1 LLSPFAELP
10 EDAEGATLPSLRR
23 VIHHPDQGKPLTEPP
38 QKADSGDTNITQE
51 EDIDPLDISAP
62 TKAAPRSETEEESSR
77 GHQPN
82 HESESG
88 MLLELARA
96 DQEPQH
102 QQLLIQPSLR
112 RSNSHESLVSI
123 SGMDI
128 HIPKNSSSQIFAL
141 GRGFSSSTVPTSG
154 TLTSSHP
161 VASIVEV
168 NASSLNLRS
177 ASDSTSTSS
186 ISMLSGLAA
195 SGSPSSPQPSANV
208 TGEWQSGL
216 GRLVGGWVMA
226 KWGIAPM
233 ASTGD
238 LRAQAAGTARAKQ
251 IPFAGRPPGIN
262 QKGVIP
268 GLRPP
273 VRTPSEVHAR
283 VVNEGLLKESLA
295 E

>member
-1 LLSPFAELP
+1 
-10 EDAEGATLPSLRR
+10 
-23 VIHHPDQGKPLTEPP
+23 
-38 QKADSGDTNITQE
+38 
-51 EDIDPLDISAP
+51 
-62 TKAAPRSETEEESSR
+62 
-77 GHQPN
+77 
-82 HESESG
+82 
-88 MLLELARA
+88 
-96 DQEPQH
+96 
-102 QQLLIQPSLR
+102 
-112 RSNSHESLVSI
+112 
-123 SGMDI
+123 
-128 HIPKNSSSQIFAL
+128 
-141 GRGFSSSTVPTSG
+141 
-154 TLTSSHP
+154 

-195 SGSPSSPQPSANV
+195 SGGPSSPQPSANV
-208 TGEWQSGL
+208 KGEWPSGL
-216 GRLVGGWVMA
+216 GRLVGGWVMG

-238 LRAQAAGTARAKQ
+238 LRAQAAGTARAKP

-262 QKGVIP
+262 QEGAIP